1 MTSPTVRFAPRGQG
15 VMSSP
20 VRFAPGGRAVRGPW
34 SAEGTCPTPS
44 YPRMSYPGE
53 PVPDA
58 SQAHCRRTDRSADAD
73 VNVNADADAIAVAV
87 AE

>member
-15 VMSSP
+15 IVSSP
-20 VRFAPGGRAVRGPW
+20 VRFAPCGRAVRGPW
-34 SAEGTCPTPS
+34 SAEGTCLTPA

-58 SQAHCRRTDRSADAD
+58 SQAHCRPRGRSADVN
-73 VNVNADADAIAVAV
+73 VNVNADAVAV